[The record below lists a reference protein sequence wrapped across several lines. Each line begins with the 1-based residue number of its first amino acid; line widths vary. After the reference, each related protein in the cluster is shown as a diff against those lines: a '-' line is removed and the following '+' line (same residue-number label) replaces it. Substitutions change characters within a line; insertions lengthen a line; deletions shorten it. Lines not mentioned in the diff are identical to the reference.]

1 VTATKNRHPAKVD
14 PAQYPQLVAGTAFPL
29 ANSTCNWWRRRS
41 PGSRV
46 IDGPPGLPFG
56 MLFMRAMPVMR
67 VAAAGSVVA
76 PNMPD
81 YELEV
86 WLLIRQ

>member
-46 IDGPPGLPFG
+46 IDGPPGPPFG
-56 MLFMRAMPVMR
+56 MLSMPVMP

-81 YELEV
+81 YEHEV
-86 WLLIRQ
+86 WLLFRQ

>member
-1 VTATKNRHPAKVD
+1 
-14 PAQYPQLVAGTAFPL
+14 
-29 ANSTCNWWRRRS
+29 
-41 PGSRV
+41 V

-56 MLFMRAMPVMR
+56 MLSMRAMP

-86 WLLIRQ
+86 WLLIRR

>member
-1 VTATKNRHPAKVD
+1 
-14 PAQYPQLVAGTAFPL
+14 
-29 ANSTCNWWRRRS
+29 
-41 PGSRV
+41 V

-81 YELEV
+81 YEHEV
-86 WLLIRQ
+86 WLLFRR